1 MPWYWSPFEEIE
13 RMRRRMER
21 LMERL
26 GEPFEEEAFRSFP
39 VDISESNDELI
50 IKADL
55 PGFNKD
61 EISVI
66 ATDTNVEIAAQH
78 KEKKIEKT
86 EKLFRAERRFGA
98 VKRAFS
104 LPVAVDPDTAIAEF
118 VNGVLT
124 LKIKKKE
131 KKKVGKEIKIK

>member
-1 MPWYWSPFEEIE
+1 MPWYSPFEEIE

-21 LMERL
+21 LMQRL
-26 GEPFEEEAFRSFP
+26 GEPFDETFGSFP
-39 VDISESNDELI
+39 VDISETDEELV

-55 PGFNKD
+55 PGFSKE
-61 EISVI
+61 EISI
-66 ATDTNVEIAAQH
+66 KATDTDVDISAQH

-98 VKRAFS
+98 VRRAFS
-104 LPVAVDPDTAIAEF
+104 LPVAVNPDTATAEF
-118 VNGVLT
+118 ENGVLT
-124 LKIKKKE
+124 LRIKKKE